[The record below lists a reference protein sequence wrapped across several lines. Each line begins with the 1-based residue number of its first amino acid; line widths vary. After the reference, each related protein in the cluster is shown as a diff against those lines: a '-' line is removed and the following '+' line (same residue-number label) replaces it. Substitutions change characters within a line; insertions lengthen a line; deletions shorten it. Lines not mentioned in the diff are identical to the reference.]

1 MDFLSGERVSG
12 KIEQVKSNGLI
23 VLLKDDIQGFIEKD
37 SLDGWDEE
45 ELNPGE
51 KVYVV
56 VKENGDGDYVKLELN
71 QIISEENRFDDDS
84 GPSVKNL
91 NLSSKDDKAKSA
103 EKEKE
108 ELLKWF
114 EKAEEKLD
122 ELRKNRT
129 DRLDEEFYKE

>member
-1 MDFLSGERVSG
+1 MDFLPGERVSG
-12 KIEQVKSNGLI
+12 KIKQVKPNGLI
-23 VLLKDDIQGFIEKD
+23 ILLKDDIQGFIEKE

-45 ELNPGE
+45 ELNPGKE
-51 KVYVV
+51 VYVV
-56 VKENGDGDYVKLELN
+56 VKENGDGDYVKLELD
-71 QIISEENRFDDDS
+71 QIISEENRFDDNS

-91 NLSSKDDKAKSA
+91 NLSSKDEKAKSS

-114 EKAEEKLD
+114 NEAEQKLD

-129 DRLDEEFYKE
+129 DRLDEEFYQE